1 MPDSSARPSASPI
14 PGQSSRSPGAATDA
28 SRLELRAYACPAPG
42 CGWEGEF
49 DPAFVAWCRAC
60 GHNAQPATDTFV
72 LDEKPKKT
80 AKRRRREA
88 AETERAL
95 RLYEELA
102 AGADARPESRLRWA
116 VAAFS
121 VAVHVPFVLLL
132 SGAATWLAV
141 QPGNWFAWL
150 GALIAVCLAGAV
162 RPRFGRGPRGG
173 GWYRRDDFPELFALL
188 DRVAAA
194 VGAEPPVAVA
204 FTGAV
209 NASTARV
216 GLRRQRVLV
225 IGIPLWTILAG
236 PERVALLAH
245 EMGHQVNGDATHGTL
260 AYSAQASLA
269 EWEAILDPRGA
280 RNSNHDGTGLGGIVF
295 VAHLLLP
302 VILFPFYVAVRGL
315 RLLHG
320 RIWTASRPRA
330 EYLADAIAARVASTD
345 AAVALLD
352 KAVLA
357 DTAANF
363 LTRHGSKAGTDLWGD
378 LYAYVDGLPEHER
391 ERLRFNDEA
400 TGAAVDSTHPPTHL
414 RRKLLAEAAP
424 VPAELAPTDAEWA
437 KVDGEMALVGEALA
451 RDLRLM

>member
-1 MPDSSARPSASPI
+1 MPDSSPTRSAI
-14 PGQSSRSPGAATDA
+14 PGRTAAHAAVTHA
-28 SRLELRAYACPAPG
+28 ALPERRAYTCPVPG

-49 DPAFVAWCRAC
+49 DPAFVAWCRKC
-60 GHNAQPATDTFV
+60 GHNAQPRSEAFV
-72 LDEKPKKT
+72 LDESPRQ
-80 AKRRRREA
+80 AARREQREA
-88 AETERAL
+88 AQTARAL

-102 AGADARPESRLRWA
+102 AGADARPASRLRWA
-116 VAAFS
+116 VAAFG

-132 SGAATWLAV
+132 AGAATWLAV

-173 GWYRRDDFPELFALL
+173 GWFRRDRFPELFGVLE
-188 DRVAAA
+188 RVAAA
-194 VGAEPPVAVA
+194 VGAEAPVAVA
-204 FTGAV
+204 FSSEV

-225 IGIPLWTILAG
+225 IGIPLWTILTG
-236 PERVALLAH
+236 PQRVALLAH

-280 RNSNHDGTGLGGIVF
+280 RQSRHDGTDVGGIVF
-295 VAHLLLP
+295 IAHLLLP
-302 VILFPFYVAVRGL
+302 VMLFPFYVAVRGL
-315 RLLHG
+315 RLLHR
-320 RIWTASRPRA
+320 RIWTASRPSA
-330 EYLADAIAARVASTD
+330 EYLADTIAARVASTD
-345 AAVALLD
+345 AAVGLLD
-352 KAVLA
+352 QAVVA

-363 LTRHGSKAGTDLWGD
+363 LTRQGSKAGVDLWGD
-378 LYAYVDGLPEHER
+378 LHAYVDGLPEHER

-400 TGAAVDSTHPPTHL
+400 VGAAVDSTHPPTHL
-414 RRKLLAEAAP
+414 RRKLLASRASMP
-424 VPAELAPTDAEWA
+424 GELVLTDAEWA
-437 KVDGEMALVGEALA
+437 AVDRELAPVGDALA